1 MKIAVLGLGF
11 MGSTH
16 VHAWR
21 QTPGAEL
28 AAVSSRDPRCL
39 AGDFTGIQGNLDSQ
53 GGPGAKVDFSAVA
66 KYTSAEDVVLDPAM
80 EGVEAVDICLPTHLH
95 ERIALLALRAG
106 KHVLVEKPMAL
117 DGAAADRMIAAAE
130 RHNRV
135 LMAAQVVRFI
145 PPYRATADIL
155 RSGRLGAVR
164 AATFRRRCA
173 APAWSA
179 WLSDPAQSGG
189 GVFDLLIHDIDF
201 CLHVFGAP
209 EAVTASG
216 FEDLP
221 HGIDWILAQFWYP
234 SIGAVAISGGW
245 HHPAAFPFSMEF
257 TIVSDGGT
265 LEFSSAAAPLAE
277 YGADGRQRVLSVPAT
292 DGYRA
297 ELEYFLNC
305 ATRGEKPMACPPEE
319 SAAAVKLAHLM
330 LESRNRNGE
339 KIACNL

>member
-11 MGSTH
+11 MGGTH
-16 VHAWR
+16 VRAWR
-21 QTPGAEL
+21 QIAGAEL
-28 AAVSSRDPRCL
+28 AAVASRDPRRL
-39 AGDFTGIQGNLDSQ
+39 AGDFTGVQGNL
-53 GGPGAKVDFSAVA
+53 GGPGEKLDFSAVA
-66 KYTSAEDVVLDPAM
+66 QYASAEEAVLDSA
-80 EGVEAVDICLPTHLH
+80 VQAVDICLPTHLH
-95 ERIALLALRAG
+95 ARIALLALARG

-130 RHNRV
+130 RHGRV

-145 PPYRATADIL
+145 PPYCATSDIL

-164 AATFRRRCA
+164 AAIFRRRCA

-179 WLSDPAQSGG
+179 WLTDPAQSGG

-201 CLHVFGAP
+201 CLHLFGAP

-221 HGIDWILAQFWYP
+221 HGVDWILAQFWYP

-245 HHPAAFPFSMEF
+245 HHPAAYPFSMEF
-257 TIVSDGGT
+257 TIVADNGT
-265 LEFSSAAAPLAE
+265 LEFSSAGAPLAE
-277 YGADGRQRVLSVPAT
+277 YGADGCPHPLHVPET

-297 ELEYFLNC
+297 ELEYFLDC
-305 ATRGEKPMACPPEE
+305 AAHGVKPLACPPEE

-339 KIACNL
+339 KIACHL

>member
-16 VHAWR
+16 VNAWR
-21 QTPGAEL
+21 QIPGAEL
-28 AAVSSRDPRCL
+28 AAVASLDPRRL
-39 AGDFTGIQGNLDSQ
+39 SGDLTGVEGNL
-53 GGPGAKVDFSAVA
+53 GGPGGKLDFSSVA
-66 KYTSAEDVVLDPAM
+66 KYTSAEEAVLDPA
-80 EGVEAVDICLPTHLH
+80 VEAVDICLPTYLH
-95 ERIALLALRAG
+95 ERIAVLALGAG

-117 DGAAADRMIAAAE
+117 DGSAADRMIAAAE
-130 RHNRV
+130 RHGRV

-145 PPYRATADIL
+145 PPYRAGADIL

-164 AATFRRRCA
+164 AAIFRRRCA

-179 WLSDPAQSGG
+179 WLTDPAQSGG

-201 CLHVFGAP
+201 CLHLFGKP

-216 FEDLP
+216 YEDLP
-221 HGIDWILAQFWYP
+221 HGVDWILAQFWYP

-245 HHPAAFPFSMEF
+245 HHQAAYPFSMDF
-257 TIVSDGGT
+257 TIVADNGT
-265 LEFSSAAAPLAE
+265 LEFDSAATPLAE
-277 YGADGRQRVLSVPAT
+277 YGVDGCQHALDVPAT

-297 ELEYFLNC
+297 ELEYFLDC
-305 ATRGEKPMACPPEE
+305 AVRGEKPLACPPRE

-339 KIACNL
+339 KIACNF

>member
-1 MKIAVLGLGF
+1 MKIAVIGLGF

-16 VHAWR
+16 VNAWR
-21 QTPGAEL
+21 QIEGAEL
-28 AAVSSRDPRCL
+28 AAVAGQEPRRL
-39 AGDFTGIQGNLDSQ
+39 AGDFTDVQGNLGGQ
-53 GGPGAKVDFSAVA
+53 GKELDFSAVA
-66 KYTSAEDVVLDPAM
+66 KYESAEEAVLDPA
-80 EGVEAVDICLPTHLH
+80 VEAVDICLPTQLH
-95 ERIALLALRAG
+95 ERIAVLALDAG

-117 DGAAADRMIAAAE
+117 DGPSADRMIAAAE
-130 RHNRV
+130 RNGRV

-145 PPYRATADIL
+145 PPYRGAADIM

-164 AATFRRRCA
+164 AAIFRRRCA

-179 WLSDPAQSGG
+179 WLTDPAQSGG

-201 CLHVFGAP
+201 CLHLFGKP

-216 FEDLP
+216 YEDLA
-221 HGIDWILAQFWYP
+221 HGVDWILAQLWYP

-245 HHPAAFPFSMEF
+245 HHPGAYPFSMEF
-257 TIVSDGGT
+257 TIVADGGA
-265 LEFSSAAAPLAE
+265 LEFNSVCAPLAE
-277 YGADGRQRVLSVPAT
+277 YGADGCRRAVDVPAT

-297 ELEYFLNC
+297 ELEYFLRC
-305 ATRGEKPMACPPEE
+305 ATRGEKPLACPPEE
-319 SAAAVKLAHLM
+319 SAAAVRLARLM